1 MTAERK
7 NDMEYKSINVSKE
20 NIKEVT
26 LLTEEEIGSMDF
38 YDRWAGDC
46 CCYWSR
52 TPGEICEGWVKFYND
67 GEFLNCDP
75 EDPDY
80 KFFLEEEDPS
90 EDCMYA
96 RPALKVDAATDK
108 LKALKKGE
116 RVEAFKENWIVV
128 SNTEGVLTIT
138 LESIENCNTFDSC
151 DLESPFNE
159 DGASNVFEGSDVQTF
174 LQNWFDTLSS
184 IN

>member
-20 NIKEVT
+20 NVKEVT

-38 YDRWAGDC
+38 YDRWAGDGYP
-46 CCYWSR
+46 YWSR
-52 TPGEICEGWVKFYND
+52 TPGDLEGLVKFYND
-67 GEFLNCDP
+67 SEFLNCDP

-80 KFFLEEEDPS
+80 KFFLLEEDPS
-90 EDCMYA
+90 ADCMYA
-96 RPALKVDAATDK
+96 RPVLKVDAATDK
-108 LKALKKGE
+108 LKALEKGE
-116 RVEAFKENWIVV
+116 KVEAFKENWIVV

-138 LESIENCNTFDSC
+138 LENLDKCNTFDSC
-151 DLESPFNE
+151 DLETPFNE
-159 DGASNVFEGSDVQTF
+159 DWESNVFEGSDVQAF
-174 LQNWFDTLSS
+174 LRNWFDTLRS